1 MINVTDTIEQA
12 YEQSTTQYDK
22 IILDNEEYA
31 INSVDYGD
39 DCYDEGNIFGTA
51 IARSLDFEIDS
62 NIDLEKKEFKYLTG
76 IKTSVGIEWIDLGT
90 FIIQDI
96 EPNETTGITKVN
108 AMDYMLKSN
117 IAYKSELDYS
127 SGNITILQVLQEA
140 CQQAGLTLATT
151 DFANNTFIVDSN
163 QFDENT
169 LIRQVI
175 QAVAQIS
182 GTFAKIKNDDKLYL
196 ITPKKAGLTVAQV
209 HKMLVKDL
217 NALPVNKLIGVD
229 PDARIKMSDYSELVC
244 KRNTHPINLVSLGMS
259 DVEGENVVMRDEES
273 IAEDGENSLVIN
285 DNPFAY
291 TEAKRQQLITA
302 LFNKVKG
309 FEYTSFE
316 ITGQSKPFL
325 ETGDEILVVD
335 KDNTFLS
342 SFLFRFNC
350 KSPNGLESEMS
361 APSLTKAT
369 VEYQNIASAEQI
381 AKRTELRVDKQEQTI
396 TGIIEQQTE
405 TENKLTKVEQDVDGI
420 TQTVSSVETKIETVE
435 DKAEQAQTS
444 ANTANT
450 NAQNAQHAANNA
462 QNTANSA
469 VSQIETTTEKLA
481 EVEQSVDGFTQTVS
495 SIETQIETIDSKA
508 DSAQDSADEAI
519 SKAET
524 TTKKVSQIEQTV
536 EGITQTVDDV
546 QTNLDENYSTTEQM
560 NSAIEQKAGSI
571 TSSVSESIENIQ
583 VGGTNL
589 IPNSAPFDTSDYY
602 ISDTSSIELTLQN
615 EETAPYR
622 KSLRIRT
629 LKQLTSTS
637 GIYIYMTK
645 DTLEEGKEYCFSIW
659 LKATANT
666 IVTTG
671 YNAGGSTSF
680 NVTTSWRKFTH
691 KFTATATSSSK
702 VGFPIYLP
710 VNTIEGRQ
718 VFVHSI
724 KLEEGNKVTAWSPAP
739 EDDVKGFEFG
749 TKIEQNSKYVQYAWN
764 NESQNI
770 KIENDNGNSTMGFYD
785 NDTKFAE
792 MGVNNVD
799 NDRYIS
805 FGIPV
810 NYGQNIQD
818 GMAWGMQTPDGK
830 FWPILYIKD
839 FHMANKDAGDFSGN
853 LVLEAC
859 NLLLE
864 GINSAITCG
873 NINITNAGVFGGV
886 MFEDANTHQNLLTI
900 MPFSSGDNS
909 ITILDKISF
918 YKNSA
923 GTNTL
928 IIGLQSGEHCMMTD
942 DGYFSCRE
950 VYSTGDISCS
960 GNIKAFNHIY
970 CNNGVE
976 PFSLAEKK
984 RDIEKYNNKAL
995 DEVLN
1000 TDIYYYNYKE
1010 DAKDIKRRVGA
1021 IIGEDYKCSKE
1032 IVGTEGKGIDIYSML
1047 SLSYKA
1053 IQEQQELI
1061 EKQNNTIKDLQDRIE
1076 KLEQKV
1082 GVANE

>member
-1 MINVTDTIEQA
+1 MINVTDTIKQA

-76 IKTSVGIEWIDLGT
+76 VKTSVGIEWIDLGT
-90 FIIQDI
+90 FITQEVD
-96 EPNETTGITKVN
+96 PNKTTGITKVN

-117 IAYKSELDYS
+117 IAYKSELNYS

-259 DVEGENVVMRDEES
+259 GVEGENVVMRDEES

-316 ITGQSKPFL
+316 IIGQSKPFL

-369 VEYQNIASAEQI
+369 VEYQNIASAEQV

-405 TENKLTKVEQDVDGI
+405 TKNKLTKVEQNIDGITETISSVETKVETAENKAENAQNTANDAVSQITTTNEKLTRVEENVDGI
-420 TQTVSSVETKIETVE
+420 TQTVSSVEIQVGKIEET
-435 DKAEQAQTS
+435 
-444 ANTANT
+444 
-450 NAQNAQHAANNA
+450 ANNA
-462 QNTANSA
+462 NQ
-469 VSQIETTTEKLA
+469 
-481 EVEQSVDGFTQTVS
+481 
-495 SIETQIETIDSKA
+495 KA
-508 DSAQDSADEAI
+508 DSA
-519 SKAET
+519 
-524 TTKKVSQIEQTV
+524 VNQIEVTNENVTKIEQNV
-536 EGITQTVDDV
+536 NGITDSVTAIE
-546 QTNLDENYSTTEQM
+546 TNLNENYSTTEQM

-622 KSLRIRT
+622 KCLRIRT

>member
-369 VEYQNIASAEQI
+369 VEYQNIASAEQV

-405 TENKLTKVEQDVDGI
+405 TKNKLTKVEQNIDGITETISSVETKVETAENKAENAQNTANDAVSQITTTNEKLTRVEENVDGI
-420 TQTVSSVETKIETVE
+420 TQTVSSVEIQVGKIEET
-435 DKAEQAQTS
+435 
-444 ANTANT
+444 
-450 NAQNAQHAANNA
+450 ANNA
-462 QNTANSA
+462 NQ
-469 VSQIETTTEKLA
+469 
-481 EVEQSVDGFTQTVS
+481 
-495 SIETQIETIDSKA
+495 KA
-508 DSAQDSADEAI
+508 DSA
-519 SKAET
+519 
-524 TTKKVSQIEQTV
+524 VNQIEVTNENVTKIEQNV
-536 EGITQTVDDV
+536 NGITDSVTAIE
-546 QTNLDENYSTTEQM
+546 TNLNENYSTTEQM

-622 KSLRIRT
+622 KCLRIRT